1 VPDGQIHGAPSGTV
15 VSLEATIIKADGRR
29 VELGTIA
36 SSDPE
41 RVPLTPRPEEAD
53 GTLRS

>member
-1 VPDGQIHGAPSGTV
+1 VPDGQIQGASSGTV